1 MRVSVPQL
9 VGAVVVSFCVGSL
22 VTPVATQG
30 QAGTQ
35 PPGQSSGAA
44 APVAAATPT
53 FIMVEFMKVAEG
65 KDAEWLKLE
74 RETWKPLHK
83 LRIAD
88 GTIKSWAALAQAV
101 PGDDSN
107 GPVVATVTTFSGWPD
122 PTKTNWEA
130 LMKKANPNADVPKIF
145 AQTEAARKIV
155 RSEIWQ
161 VLDQTEPSV
170 KSTN

>member
-22 VTPVATQG
+22 VTPVWTQG
-30 QAGTQ
+30 QTGSQPAQPSSAAPTQ
-35 PPGQSSGAA
+35 AA
-44 APVAAATPT
+44 AAKPT
-53 FIMVEFMKVAEG
+53 FMMVEFMKVAEG
-65 KDAEWLKLE
+65 KEAEWLKLE

-107 GPVVATVTTFSGWPD
+107 GPTVATVTTFSGWPD

-130 LMKKANPNADVPKIF
+130 LMKKAHPDADVPKIF
-145 AQTEAARKIV
+145 AQTEAARRIV

-161 VLDQTEPSV
+161 VLDQTEPGV